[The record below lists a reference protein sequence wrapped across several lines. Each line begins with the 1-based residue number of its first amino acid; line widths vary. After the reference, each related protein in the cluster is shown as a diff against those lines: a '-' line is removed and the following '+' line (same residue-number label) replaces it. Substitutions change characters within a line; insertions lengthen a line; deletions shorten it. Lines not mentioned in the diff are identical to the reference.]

1 MNYVLD
7 YMNEYYDLTVSGL
20 VSYTIVDKFNKQN
33 ISGHV
38 MTNDVMKIFHI
49 SQDEFSKSYDEWL
62 NRQLIKLN
70 NEFVDYQTETYKKTG
85 VMMNISPQLL
95 NGSNKAN

>member
-38 MTNDVMKIFHI
+38 MTNDIIKIFHI
-49 SQDEFSKSYDEWL
+49 SQNEFSKSYDKWL
-62 NRQLIKLN
+62 NSKITKLN
-70 NEFVDYQTETYKKTG
+70 TEFVEYQAETYAKTG
-85 VMMNISPQLL
+85 VKMGISPQLL